1 MMTMRSFYHFC
12 GHLGDHWRQRWYGW
26 KASRL
31 SGMTEKAVIWPAS
44 TRAQV
49 PIRFGG
55 AGSVVLEE
63 DVSLGY
69 RPAPRIGS
77 GEILLQARGRARIRI
92 GRGTAMSNN
101 ISLVA
106 MDSIDIGEKCLIGD
120 LVTIMDSDFHR
131 VDPAERWQ
139 GSDPAAGVRIGN
151 NVWLG
156 SRVIVLKGVMI
167 GDNTVVAAG
176 AVVVRSLPANVVAAG
191 VPAKVIRELAGRSG
205 PGVGAD

>member
-1 MMTMRSFYHFC
+1 MTMRSFYHFC

-55 AGSVVLEE
+55 TGSVVLEE